1 MEELLLNGFL
11 YRFTIL
17 SNREF
22 TGRFVKI
29 ESPNQTLFVTEYTD
43 ENGCVPGTR
52 TLPFKWVTKIELIE
66 EDKDNNEIESISI
79 DMVPIKKKRK
89 RTKPPKMVNNFM
101 DLQK

>member
-11 YRFTIL
+11 YKFTL
-17 SNREF
+17 SANREF

-29 ESPNQTLFVTEYTD
+29 ASPNQTLFVTEYTD
-43 ENGCVPGTR
+43 DNGCVPGTR
-52 TLPFKWVTKIELIE
+52 TLPFKWVKKIELIE
-66 EDKDNNEIESISI
+66 EEDNNEIETISI

-89 RTKPPKMVNNFM
+89 RTKSPKMVNNFM

>member
-29 ESPNQTLFVTEYTD
+29 ASPNQTLFVTEYTD
-43 ENGCVPGTR
+43 DNGCVPGTR
-52 TLPFKWVTKIELIE
+52 TLPFKWVKKIELIE
-66 EDKDNNEIESISI
+66 EDKNEIESISI
-79 DMVPIKKKRK
+79 DMVPVKKKRK
-89 RTKPPKMVNNFM
+89 QTKPPKMVNNFM

>member
-11 YRFTIL
+11 YKFTL
-17 SNREF
+17 SANREF
-22 TGRFVKI
+22 TGRFDKI
-29 ESPNQTLFVTEYTD
+29 AYPNQTLIVTEYTD

-52 TLPFKWVTKIELIE
+52 TLPFKWVKKIELIE
-66 EDKDNNEIESISI
+66 EEDNNEIETISI

-89 RTKPPKMVNNFM
+89 RTKSPKMVNNFM